1 MAQAVGQ
8 AKPCDKCGVTVI
20 KAISDAG
27 KRYTADASVWHGDLH
42 GVNLRF
48 LKGHYCN
55 EEDVVRYQSLKKVMI
70 EAGEMI
76 VGQEVI
82 VVKGRKVPLNTVG
95 TIFWMETVDGFAY
108 GDDKMTRIGFKDAA
122 GTAYFI
128 DAKNVIA
135 TNQMNKKEVAS

>member
-8 AKPCDKCGVTVI
+8 AKPCDKCGASVI
-20 KAISDAG
+20 KAISQAG
-27 KRYTADASVWHGDLH
+27 KKYTADATVWHGDLH

-48 LKGHYCN
+48 LKGHYCQ
-55 EEDVVRYQSLKKVMI
+55 ERDVVLYEATKKASL

-135 TNQMNKKEVAS
+135 TNQMEKSDK